1 MHTSEVLRDVRK
13 AYSVGRSMMKW
24 TRLSLLNRISK
35 SAMVTING
43 MTTMENLSGARI
55 ANGEGQKPVSARQ
68 KRLKTHGSAQKENA
82 RKVGEVNA

>member
-1 MHTSEVLRDVRK
+1 
-13 AYSVGRSMMKW
+13 MMKW

-43 MTTMENLSGARI
+43 MTTTENLSGARI
-55 ANGEGQKPVSARQ
+55 ASGDGLKRVSARQ
-68 KRLKTHGSAQKENA
+68 KRLKTCGSAQKENA